1 MGMGLD
7 IEILGTEDE
16 DRFIKNGIHYRRY
29 NFNRE
34 FGVLDDI
41 KTLSSLREIL
51 KSYLNGTVVH
61 AFDTKPTIFL
71 PLASMGLNN
80 IKVVRT
86 ITGMGRIF
94 TDNNLKNMV

>member
-1 MGMGLD
+1 MKIVLMGGEDVHSRIEIAKKFIGMGFD

-61 AFDTKPTIFL
+61 GI
-71 PLASMGLNN
+71 
-80 IKVVRT
+80 
-86 ITGMGRIF
+86 
-94 TDNNLKNMV
+94 